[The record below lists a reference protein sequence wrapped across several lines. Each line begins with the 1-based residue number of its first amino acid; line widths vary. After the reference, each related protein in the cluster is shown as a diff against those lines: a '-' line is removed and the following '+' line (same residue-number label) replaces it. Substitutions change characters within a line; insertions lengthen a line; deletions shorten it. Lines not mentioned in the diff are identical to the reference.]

1 MYVQTGEKV
10 RWERSSMSHTM
21 GIGEIENFRNQLVEE
36 EKSSATIEK
45 YVRDVKA
52 FLDYAGNEAVAIVSK
67 EAVIRFKDYLLE
79 HYAITSVNSMLA
91 AVNCF
96 LKKFGWYDC
105 VVKLLKVQ
113 REAFRSHEREL
124 SKEEYYRLLKAAKD
138 KGNER
143 LYYIMQC
150 ICSTGIRISELKF
163 ITVESL
169 NTRQARVCLKG
180 KTRTV
185 LLPSELCRRLKEYV
199 QKRAINR
206 GSIFVTCSG
215 KPLDRSNIL
224 HDMKALCEAS
234 GVSRKKIF
242 PHNLRHLFACTYYQ
256 EEKDLSHLAD
266 ILGHSSVNTTRIYTL
281 VSGEEQAKQID
292 MLGLVP

>member
-1 MYVQTGEKV
+1 
-10 RWERSSMSHTM
+10 MSHIM
-21 GIGEIENFRNQLVEE
+21 SIAEIENFQNQLLGE

-52 FLDYAGNEAVAIVSK
+52 FLDYAGNEAIAVVSK
-67 EAVIRFKDYLLE
+67 EEVIRFKNYLME
-79 HYAITSVNSMLA
+79 RYAVTSVNSMLA

-96 LKKFGWYDC
+96 FKKLGWHDC
-105 VVKLLKVQ
+105 VVKSLKVQ
-113 REAFRSHEREL
+113 REAFRPREREL
-124 SKEEYYRLLKAAKD
+124 TKEEYYRLLKAAKD

-143 LYYIMQC
+143 LYYVMQC
-150 ICSTGIRISELKF
+150 ICSTGIRISELRF

-169 NTRQARVCLKG
+169 NTRRARVCLKG

-185 LLPSELCRRLKEYV
+185 LLPLELCRRLKGYV
-199 QKRAINR
+199 QERAIIR
-206 GSIFVTCSG
+206 GSVFVTNSG

-224 HDMKALCEAS
+224 HDMKALWKAA

-242 PHNLRHLFACTYYQ
+242 PHNLRHLFACTYYRV
-256 EEKDLSHLAD
+256 EKDLSHLAD

-292 MLGLVP
+292 MLGLIP